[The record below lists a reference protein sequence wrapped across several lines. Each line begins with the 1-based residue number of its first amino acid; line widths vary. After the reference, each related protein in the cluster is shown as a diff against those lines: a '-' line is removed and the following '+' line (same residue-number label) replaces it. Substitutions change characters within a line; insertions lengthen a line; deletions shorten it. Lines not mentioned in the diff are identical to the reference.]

1 LQSTFGWRSIGL
13 STGANDM
20 KSSFVK
26 FTPAVL
32 AVALGLLVSSLAA
45 ANTTEE
51 RAAIAGQASPAT
63 TTDPVKQ
70 IPHTLKA
77 LEDAKAGKY
86 GELRTDHKL
95 ALDKADRDIQRLMQG
110 HQDLNELSA
119 QEKVELFNAQETVL
133 GIVDKVKLT
142 KLVCTYTA
150 QAGTRFKKKHCMSRE
165 MAEATKRG
173 ARDAVHDMQ
182 NRNCFIGEGNSC
194 STGYQQFDRQADAQ
208 PQPSLRG
215 P

>member
-1 LQSTFGWRSIGL
+1 
-13 STGANDM
+13 M
-20 KSSFVK
+20 KTTTTK
-26 FTPAVL
+26 FAFAVL
-32 AVALGLLVSSLAA
+32 TCALGVLFSSSTM

-51 RAAIAGQASPAT
+51 PAQIPGQAPSAT
-63 TTDPVKQ
+63 ATDPIGQ

-86 GELRTDHKL
+86 GELRTDHRL
-95 ALDKADRDIQRLMQG
+95 ALDKADRDIQRLMRG
-110 HQDLNELSA
+110 HRDLNELSA

-142 KLVCTYTA
+142 KLVCSYTA

-173 ARDAVHDMQ
+173 AREAVHDMQ
-182 NRNCFIGEGNSC
+182 NRNCVIGEGNGC
-194 STGYQQFDRQADAQ
+194 STGYQRMDQAGSF
-208 PQPSLRG
+208 PLPGG

>member
-1 LQSTFGWRSIGL
+1 MKTPTGRFTSIL
-13 STGANDM
+13 
-20 KSSFVK
+20 
-26 FTPAVL
+26 L
-32 AVALGLLVSSLAA
+32 AAALGVLVVGVAA

-51 RAAIAGQASPAT
+51 PAAVPDQSLSAT
-63 TTDPVKQ
+63 ATDPVKQ

-86 GELRTDHKL
+86 GELRTDHKQ

-119 QEKVELFNAQETVL
+119 QEKVELFNAQETIL

-142 KLVCTYTA
+142 KLVCSYTA

-173 ARDAVHDMQ
+173 AREAARDMQ
-182 NRNCFIGEGNSC
+182 YRNCVPGEHNPC
-194 STGYQQFDRQADAQ
+194 STGYQRFDRQADAQ
-208 PQPSLRG
+208 TNGLP
-215 P
+215 